1 MFFQAI
7 MIDLMN
13 LVLPFFLYSGLVLLI
28 IGGAMYLN
36 RGEIVEKSILFVII
50 GALEIIY
57 QFIAYRLFSL
67 FDEIFGL
74 GFDEYIFFMSIG
86 PNILSIITFG
96 ILMIVLGKLNSEN
109 SGNFLLISGILWTI
123 YASTIV
129 IINLFIPTGL
139 FIVIMIELIIFVLMI
154 VARIFFVVYS
164 AKIGEKVFLI
174 ASIFLLISSAT
185 SIIFS
190 IFFTILP

>member
-13 LVLPFFLYSGLVLLI
+13 LVIPFFLYSGLVLII
-28 IGGAMYLN
+28 IGGAIYLN

-57 QFIAYRLFSL
+57 QFIAYRIFSL